1 MEGLRI
7 GKPAVL
13 AEGENVNFTALAQ
26 QEQRRKALKR
36 TTSNNEEEEVWSV
49 SIPNIQNFN
58 TEETFANTGKSVRRA
73 KNKYNWMFN
82 KPETPK
88 AQMIKPKNTP
98 PALYQG
104 GKRKTK
110 KMRKSSRRTQRRNHK

>member
-13 AEGENVNFTALAQ
+13 AEGENVNFNVLAK
-26 QEQRRKALKR
+26 QEQRRKTLRRKN
-36 TTSNNEEEEVWSV
+36 TNNEEEVWPV
-49 SIPNIQNFN
+49 YIPNIQNFN

-73 KNKYNWMFN
+73 KNSYNWMFN

-88 AQMIKPKNTP
+88 AQTIKQKNSP
-98 PALYQG
+98 PALHRG
-104 GKRKTK
+104 GKRKTRKVSKRKLK
-110 KMRKSSRRTQRRNHK
+110 K

>member
-13 AEGENVNFTALAQ
+13 AEGENVNFNALAA
-26 QEQRRKALKR
+26 QETRRKTLRRKN
-36 TTSNNEEEEVWSV
+36 TNNDEEVWSV
-49 SIPNIQNFN
+49 PIPNIRNLN

-73 KNKYNWMFN
+73 KNSYSWLFN

-88 AQMIKPKNTP
+88 AQMIKSKNSP
-98 PALYQG
+98 PAVHRG
-104 GKRKTK
+104 GKRKT
-110 KMRKSSRRTQRRNHK
+110 RKASRKGRK